1 MDEAI
6 RLSQPRRAV
15 AQLASALLSGSR
27 GRPPQADR
35 PDRIQKPMR
44 WVYIIQNKDGKLYK
58 GITSDLQQRI
68 HYHNSNLG
76 HWTKLKGPWK
86 LVHSESYQT
95 KREALVKE
103 RFYKSGK
110 GRDLL
115 KRMINQSSGRSA
127 VG

>member
-1 MDEAI
+1 
-6 RLSQPRRAV
+6 
-15 AQLASALLSGSR
+15 
-27 GRPPQADR
+27 
-35 PDRIQKPMR
+35 MR

-68 HYHNSNLG
+68 RYHNSNLG